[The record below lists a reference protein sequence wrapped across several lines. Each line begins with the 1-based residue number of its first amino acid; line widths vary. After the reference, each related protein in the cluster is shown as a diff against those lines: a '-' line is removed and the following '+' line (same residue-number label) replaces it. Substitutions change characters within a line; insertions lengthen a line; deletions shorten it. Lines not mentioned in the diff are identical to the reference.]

1 MSDDTLDSAQDTLD
15 LRRALKGTDLW
26 PAVEAAQFA
35 RVVVHDEPANDD
47 ETRALRDF
55 VEAFSAAT
63 ESWEGTPIENRG
75 VFLEILGGHVRTLEG
90 LGLFV
95 HWGCVERT
103 LAVPGGDEA
112 APGSLAIVS
121 VDRVRLSTVTVALPE
136 ELDVSGEG
144 IDGDE

>member
-47 ETRALRDF
+47 ETRALGDF
-55 VEAFSAAT
+55 VEAFSEAA
-63 ESWEGTPIENRG
+63 ESWEGTPIASRSA
-75 VFLEILGGHVRTLEG
+75 FLEILGGHVKTLEG

-95 HWGCVERT
+95 HWGCIERI
-103 LAVPGGDEA
+103 LSVPGHDP
-112 APGSLAIVS
+112 APGTLAIVS
-121 VDRVRLSTVTVALPE
+121 VDRVRVSTVTVALPE

-144 IDGDE
+144 FGGDE